1 MTKKKADILTGIVNI
16 VVAAA
21 FYVQGREL
29 EFHSNIF
36 PLLLEAFL
44 VISGIYLI
52 IRGMMCKGEACSA
65 GENINYNRAFI
76 MILATVF
83 YIVCVNLIGFY
94 VSSFAF
100 LTLMSWFLSDRGLNL
115 KSLGISL
122 GFAAVLTGAVYLT
135 FTVFLGVPT
144 PAGFLF

>member
-29 EFHSNIF
+29 EFHSNVF

-44 VISGIYLI
+44 VITGLYLI
-52 IRGMMCKGEACSA
+52 IRGLMCKGKECST

-76 MILATVF
+76 MVLATVF

-100 LTLMSWFLSDRGLNL
+100 LTLMSWFLSDRGMNL
-115 KSLGISL
+115 PSLGISF
-122 GFAAVLTGAVYLT
+122 GFAIVLTGAMYLT